1 MPCEC
6 VLSCSKANYR
16 MPVALRQSTVQGNAA
31 TAPTAGF
38 EHAVVNPATKAGDLI
53 IFNEACLHCTLGWT
67 NRSTERRS
75 LLYRY
80 SPKYLHYA
88 SEQYATS
95 QPDWVAELT
104 EEQQAVLE
112 PPGMRRPEIG
122 NSGTLTEPL
131 ADSRITHPSAAHAQS
146 VRPHPGLADG
156 TGADEKKNPTGS
168 HAYQAT
174 RGWNPDG

>member
-6 VLSCSKANYR
+6 VPSYSKANYR

-67 NRSTERRS
+67 NPSTERRS

-80 SPKYLHYA
+80 TPRYLSLAHTTA
-88 SEQYATS
+88 QLT
-95 QPDWVAELT
+95 QPDWVTEELT
-104 EEQQAVLE
+104 PAQQAVLE
-112 PPGMRRPEIG
+112 PAGIFAKGLIG
-122 NSGTLTEPL
+122 NDGETVYRPQWGPHFRKIERSQRDFDRDGGLGEPVFKPR
-131 ADSRITHPSAAHAQS
+131 A
-146 VRPHPGLADG
+146 
-156 TGADEKKNPTGS
+156 K
-168 HAYQAT
+168 
-174 RGWNPDG
+174 